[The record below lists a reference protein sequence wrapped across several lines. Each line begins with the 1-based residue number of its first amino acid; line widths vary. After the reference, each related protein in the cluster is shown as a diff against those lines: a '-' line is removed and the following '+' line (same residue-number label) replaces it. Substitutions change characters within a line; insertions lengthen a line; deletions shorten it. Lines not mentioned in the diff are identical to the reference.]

1 MSNVMLLGQDEE
13 TRTIIQE
20 LLESDGFSV
29 STDSSII
36 ELDESKDAEQIDLY
50 IVDIADAGRGGLE
63 LIRRLRTRSEC
74 GIIILSAQDTEA
86 SRIAGLDVGADD
98 YVGKP
103 FRPLE
108 LAARVKA
115 VYRRTTGKPAAGR
128 ERPEAIEVGGY
139 RLVPDTRSVL
149 DGEGREIVLTTA
161 EYNIFSVLACN
172 QGVVLSRDEIISLS
186 KGRDWRCYERSVDGL
201 ISRLRRKL
209 PAENGASHFIK
220 TIHGTGYT
228 VTAS

>member
-1 MSNVMLLGQDEE
+1 MI
-13 TRTIIQE
+13 RC
-20 LLESDGFSV
+20 
-29 STDSSII
+29 
-36 ELDESKDAEQIDLY
+36 SKDATPVDLY
-50 IVDIADAGRGGLE
+50 IIDIADAGGGGLE
-63 LIRRLRTRSEC
+63 LIRRLRARSGC

-86 SRIAGLDVGADD
+86 SRIAGLETGADD

-103 FRPLE
+103 FRPRE

-115 VYRRTTGKPAAGR
+115 VYRRTMGQQAPSR
-128 ERPEAIEVGGY
+128 ERPAAIAVGGY

-149 DGEGREIVLTTA
+149 DGDGREIALTTA
-161 EYNIFSVLACN
+161 EYNIFSVLACH
-172 QGVVLSRDEIISLS
+172 QGTILSRDEIISLS

-209 PAENGASHFIK
+209 PAADGASHFIK

-228 VTAS
+228 IAAS